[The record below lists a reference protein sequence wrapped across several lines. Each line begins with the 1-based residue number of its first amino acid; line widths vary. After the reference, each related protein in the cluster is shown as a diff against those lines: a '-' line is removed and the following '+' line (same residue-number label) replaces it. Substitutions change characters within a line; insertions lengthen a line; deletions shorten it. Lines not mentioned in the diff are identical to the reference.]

1 MRSFWA
7 KLSSVFLAGCVVLYP
22 PIPTYAQAGSSAGQV
37 TAQIPQAQV
46 SRPGETLSADAGTE
60 VLWDDLVETQRRG
73 RVRITLDDGSIL
85 NVGSDSSLRVV
96 RHDAQ
101 SRESDLTLTFGRM
114 RVRVQNLRR
123 NQGERFEVRTNTAV
137 LGVIGTDFYVEATAA
152 QTRVIVYEG
161 IVLVRNINAAIIGS
175 VQVFAGQQTVV
186 NTGQPPQPPSPSNA
200 GQVQESVQQTNV
212 GEDLP
217 QPQLRAGPEAA
228 SSKWPLIVVLGFFT
242 VLAIVLPLTLDKD
255 DQPPPSLSPPTSR
268 GGGNGE

>member
-186 NTGQPPQPPSPSNA
+186 NTGQPPQPPTPSNSA
-200 GQVQESVQQTNV
+200 QVQQSVEDTSV